1 MKSTITLD
9 STAQSLTESCPLSNL
24 LQLLPRAPS
33 PRIIQSS
40 SSLMSPPSAFLGF
53 SLTSRIVAFALS
65 FAKLVSPKAIPV
77 AKSITSTLSRK
88 PLPMARNTTASSSI
102 SRPGPLALTTFA
114 FALSKTHYL
123 KTPHNPTNHTLTASS
138 KSSMT
143 TLGSGPSTLPL
154 SKNTTPTIALN
165 LKFNSKPRGTP
176 PSTPFLALIYHPAR
190 TLYIVT
196 LALYLSLKHT
206 LLFF

>member
-1 MKSTITLD
+1 
-9 STAQSLTESCPLSNL
+9 
-24 LQLLPRAPS
+24 
-33 PRIIQSS
+33 
-40 SSLMSPPSAFLGF
+40 MSPPYASPGY

-65 FAKLVSPKAIPV
+65 SANLVSLKVIPV
-77 AKSITSTLSRK
+77 VKSITSTLSRK

-123 KTPHNPTNHTLTASS
+123 KTPNNPTNHTLTASS

-143 TLGSGPSTLPL
+143 TLGSGPYSLPPL
-154 SKNTTPTIALN
+154 KNTHTTALN

-176 PSTPFLALIYHPAR
+176 PSTPFLRSFTTPHPPY
-190 TLYIVT
+190 LYPLFV
-196 LALYLSLKHT
+196 LSLKHT
-206 LLFF
+206 FFIRHSPQARPPFVPQLLLQPLPEQRQGQL